1 MPVNL
6 RRFYLQQLQKVKKA
20 EQEEMN
26 KANKKPSHS
35 PPSFNR

>member
-6 RRFYLQQLQKVKKA
+6 RRFYLQQLQKVKKK

-26 KANKKPSHS
+26 KTNQAPSS
-35 PPSFNR
+35 GPPKFNR